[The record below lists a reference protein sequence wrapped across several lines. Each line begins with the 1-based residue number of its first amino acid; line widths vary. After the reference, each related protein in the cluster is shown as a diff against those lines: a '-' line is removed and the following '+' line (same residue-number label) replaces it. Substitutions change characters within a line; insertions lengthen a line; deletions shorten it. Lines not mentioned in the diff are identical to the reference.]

1 MQPEAAAGTVA
12 VAEDRVSVDSW
23 VEMVVAVAAWEVSE
37 RDSLGTSA
45 VEGLLVPYWV

>member
-1 MQPEAAAGTVA
+1 MQPEVAAGTVA
-12 VAEDRVSVDSW
+12 VAEDRVVSVGSW

-45 VEGLLVPYWV
+45 VEGL